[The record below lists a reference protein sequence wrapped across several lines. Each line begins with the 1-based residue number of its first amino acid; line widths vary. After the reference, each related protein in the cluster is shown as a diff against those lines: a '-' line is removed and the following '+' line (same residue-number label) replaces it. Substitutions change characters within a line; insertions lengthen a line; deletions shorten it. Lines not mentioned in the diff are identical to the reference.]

1 MSDEVGTGVRR
12 EPGRRRLV
20 LWRHGQTPWNV
31 ENRFQGKTDI
41 PLDET
46 GVAQAARAARLLA
59 ALRPT
64 AIVSS
69 PLKRAAATAAALAE
83 ITGLEVTYD
92 QDLIERDGGAWEGLT
107 GAEIRER
114 YPAEHA
120 VWQPPGGETAAQVAK
135 RVSAALERA
144 ADALPPDGTLV
155 AASHGAA
162 LRLGMCGLLG
172 FPEEI
177 WERIGGL
184 SNCCW
189 SVLAEKRD
197 GGWRLVEHNAGT
209 LPEPVLSDDRPA
221 QEERGGTA
229 AT

>member
-1 MSDEVGTGVRR
+1 
-12 EPGRRRLV
+12 V

>member
-1 MSDEVGTGVRR
+1 VSDEMGTGARR

-20 LWRHGQTPWNV
+20 LWRHGQTSWNV

-41 PLDET
+41 PLNEV
-46 GVAQAARAARLLA
+46 GRAQAARSARLLA
-59 ALRPT
+59 GLRPT

-69 PLKRAAATAAALAE
+69 PLQRAADTAAALAE
-83 ITGLEVTYD
+83 ITGLTVTYD
-92 QDLIERDGGAWEGLT
+92 RDLIERDGGKWEGLT
-107 GAEIRER
+107 GKEIRER
-114 YPAEHA
+114 WPVEHA
-120 VWQPPGGETAAQVAK
+120 LWQPPGGETSTQVAK

-144 ADALPPDGTLV
+144 VDALPPDGLLV

-172 FPEEI
+172 LPEEL
-177 WERIGGL
+177 WERLGGL

-189 SVLAEKRD
+189 SVLEEMRD

-209 LPEPVLSDDRPA
+209 LPEPVLSDDRPG
-221 QEERGGTA
+221 QDDGNGT
-229 AT
+229 T